1 MKSIPLLNQKVERV
15 GVANISQDGF
25 EAPYDVLKAL
35 ETTAVS
41 VGYRIDNPEDYHLTS
56 GDANPVKDCGE
67 RRFFV
72 VQEVRPHKFVPSNP
86 RNLCNVCGVLHHN
99 HEQEVK

>member
-1 MKSIPLLNQKVERV
+1 M

-41 VGYRIDNPEDYHLTS
+41 VGYRIDSPEDYYFTS

-72 VQEVRPHKFVPSNP
+72 VQEVRPHKFVPST
-86 RNLCNVCGVLHHN
+86 RNLCDACGMSQHN
-99 HEQEVK
+99 HKQEVK